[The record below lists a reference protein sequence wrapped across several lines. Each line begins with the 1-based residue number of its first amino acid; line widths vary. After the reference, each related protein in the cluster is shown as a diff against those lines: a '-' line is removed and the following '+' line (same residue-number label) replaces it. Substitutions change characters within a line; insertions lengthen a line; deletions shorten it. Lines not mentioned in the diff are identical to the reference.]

1 MRRASVALALLL
13 ASCAVA
19 PLSTPAPSSVQT
31 GGCLRVAVGAEIT
44 SLDPWTADAAS
55 LVATRQIFETLVG
68 LDAGGVITAGLASA
82 WQLANDGAT
91 WTLTLRDG
99 IHFHDGS
106 PLDAAAVVASFERGR
121 GSRSYAMLFD
131 DPPQIVRV
139 SAVDART
146 VRFDLRTAFGPFLAH
161 LAGPQTA
168 IARGTAG
175 TGPFLAKPDA
185 LAPDGTLTLQR
196 NDAYRHKSAAGPA
209 MPYLAGLV
217 LRPVRDPASR
227 LAELRAG
234 RVDVA
239 LDLPVAQALAARGD
253 PNLVLALRPY
263 AALASLGVDT
273 AAIPF
278 DRPEIR
284 RAVAMSLDRSALSSV
299 YGGML
304 RSATQVVPPG
314 SLAYDTSVAEFTPFD
329 AGAAKRM
336 VADTHIALPIAAD
349 LVYPSAATA
358 AYPEPQR
365 IAQSIAADLAKV
377 GIVARLRAVD
387 PPRMRRSRSRRR
399 RSASI
404 RTTCSGR
411 SSATRTLPI
420 SRSSSDCCAR
430 RAPRPIRAS
439 APSSTNRSRRSRVPR
454 RRAFRFSSP
463 TVPARYPL
471 ASPATPAT
479 VSLSA
484 RCGSDHRKRRRMA

>member
-31 GGCLRVAVGAEIT
+31 GGSLRVAVGAEIT

-106 PLDAAAVVASFERGR
+106 PLDAATVVASFERGR

-196 NDAYRHKSAAGPA
+196 NDAYRQKSAAGPA

-284 RAVAMSLDRSALSSV
+284 RAVAMSLDREPVLRELCDRFAERLFAFGHTETSRWPYAFAKMASGASLTPDLRALWDRAAREDALSEPPFNTEAERDF
-299 YGGML
+299 L
-304 RSATQVVPPG
+304 RWLG
-314 SLAYDTSVAEFTPFD
+314 E
-329 AGAAKRM
+329 
-336 VADTHIALPIAAD
+336 
-349 LVYPSAATA
+349 
-358 AYPEPQR
+358 PEPIEGR
-365 IAQSIAADLAKV
+365 EPLSRYLTALYHS
-377 GIVARLRAVD
+377 RPELRTTRTRSKRWGPV
-387 PPRMRRSRSRRR
+387 RRSW
-399 RSASI
+399 A
-404 RTTCSGR
+404 G
-411 SSATRTLPI
+411 
-420 SRSSSDCCAR
+420 
-430 RAPRPIRAS
+430 
-439 APSSTNRSRRSRVPR
+439 
-454 RRAFRFSSP
+454 
-463 TVPARYPL
+463 
-471 ASPATPAT
+471 
-479 VSLSA
+479 
-484 RCGSDHRKRRRMA
+484 

>member
-31 GGCLRVAVGAEIT
+31 GGSLRVAVGAEIT

-131 DPPQIVRV
+131 NPPQIVRV

-196 NDAYRHKSAAGPA
+196 NDAYRQKSAAGPA

-387 PPRMRRSRSRRR
+387 PTAIRAANATLALETTAVGLDPDDVFWPLFGDQDPSDISLVVGLLRKARTEADPSKRAELYKQVSKISR
-399 RSASI
+399 
-404 RTTCSGR
+404 TE
-411 SSATRTLPI
+411 ATRVPLLFA
-420 SRSSSDCCAR
+420 D
-430 RAPRPIRAS
+430 RPS
-439 APSSTNRSRRSRVPR
+439 AV
-454 RRAFRFSSP
+454 
-463 TVPARYPL
+463 
-471 ASPATPAT
+471 
-479 VSLSA
+479 SA
-484 RCGSDHRKRRRMA
+484 RVAGYTGDSVSFGTVWLRP